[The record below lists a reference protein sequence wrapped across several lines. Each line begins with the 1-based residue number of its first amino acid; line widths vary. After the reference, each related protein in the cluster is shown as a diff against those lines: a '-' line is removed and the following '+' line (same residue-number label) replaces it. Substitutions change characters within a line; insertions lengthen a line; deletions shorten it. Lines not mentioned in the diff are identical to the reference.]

1 MRLSAFCSPAFAL
14 ALVSLVFAEGEQSD
28 VPSDIPSDVLKLTA
42 ANFDDSVNNASVM
55 LVEFFAPWYAIAY
68 AFSSYSSLRLLGVDI
83 AKPSHLI
90 TKKLRPHSR
99 PRISHSLPL
108 TV

>member
-1 MRLSAFCSPAFAL
+1 MRLSAFCSPALVLAL
-14 ALVSLVFAEGEQSD
+14 ASLVSANGEQSD

-42 ANFDDSVNNASVM
+42 ANFDDSVNNAPLM
-55 LVEFFAPWYAIAY
+55 LVEFFAPWYATVY
-68 AFSSYSSLRLLGVDI
+68 AFPPLAHCFSLGVDI

-90 TKKLRPHSR
+90 TKKLQPHSK

-108 TV
+108 TA